1 VVLAALLL
9 MRRMSEVF
17 RTRAL
22 VSGDEGAH
30 PALPRGAVVYEIA
43 GPLFFGA
50 AQKAIQALQY
60 VGDHSR
66 VVILDV
72 HAVPSLDVTGL
83 VALESAIARL
93 HKRKALVILAG
104 VQPQPARVLDR
115 SALQPAPGKLQF
127 AASMQEAADQARA
140 VITPS
145 AELRAIAAVPPRP
158 DPA

>member
-1 VVLAALLL
+1 
-9 MRRMSEVF
+9 M
-17 RTRAL
+17 
-22 VSGDEGAH
+22 
-30 PALPRGAVVYEIA
+30 VYEIA

-50 AQKAIQALQY
+50 AQKAIQALQF

-72 HAVPSLDVTGL
+72 HSVPVLDVTGL
-83 VALESAIARL
+83 VALESAISRL

-104 VQPQPARVLDR
+104 VQPQPARVLAR
-115 SALQPAPGKLQF
+115 SALRAIPGKLQF
-127 AASMQEAADQARA
+127 AGSMQEAADQARA

-145 AELRAIAAVPPRP
+145 AELRAVAAPPPRP